1 MLGYYAS
8 NIIEGFEKTIQW
20 NEIDKLDK
28 EKSLIIDV
36 REEFELVTGGFD
48 NSIHIP
54 LGQLRSRLNEIPKDK
69 NIYVTCQVG
78 LRGYVACR
86 ILEQNGIR
94 CANIDGGVKT
104 YLYVKEQK
112 KALKINMKIMKK

>member
-36 REEFELVTGGFD
+36 REEFELVTGGLIILF
-48 NSIHIP
+48 IFL
-54 LGQLRSRLNEIPKDK
+54 LGN
-69 NIYVTCQVG
+69 
-78 LRGYVACR
+78 
-86 ILEQNGIR
+86 
-94 CANIDGGVKT
+94 
-104 YLYVKEQK
+104 
-112 KALKINMKIMKK
+112 